1 MEHNKA
7 VVLKRFSGRAAVHLR
22 RNKRI
27 RRNTSMPIPSSNEDG
42 TMTADRAQFN
52 LLNEIAEADQ
62 YKPWASGIYSRTLF
76 KKPDLRIVLISMES
90 AAQMKEHHAD
100 GTSSLYVL
108 KGYIR
113 YSTRGQVYNLR
124 AGSLFTL
131 GASIKHSVEAMEESG
146 FLLTISWPSDRQL
159 QDMPHRGYGT

>member
-1 MEHNKA
+1 
-7 VVLKRFSGRAAVHLR
+7 
-22 RNKRI
+22 
-27 RRNTSMPIPSSNEDG
+27 MPIPGSNDDG
-42 TMTADRAQFN
+42 TMIADLAQFD
-52 LLNEIAEADQ
+52 LLNEIAEAEQ
-62 YKPWASGIYSRTLF
+62 QKPWASGIRSRTLF
-76 KKPDLRIVLISMES
+76 KKPDLRVVLVSMEA
-90 AAQMKEHHAD
+90 AAQIKEHHAD

-113 YSTRGQVYNLR
+113 YSTQGQVYSLR